1 MTDSNGREEKK
12 IGIQPT
18 TGRGTVSVGTEQG
31 SEQPEVKPT
40 DFHRFDHTEESSES
54 QERVGE
60 VAFDDDP
67 RVNIGLNRLIDM
79 IVNRPHSKLG
89 VGVED
94 D

>member
-12 IGIQPT
+12 KGIQATP
-18 TGRGTVSVGTEQG
+18 RGGAVSGGTEPA
-31 SEQPEVKPT
+31 SEQSEVKPT
-40 DFHRFDHTEESSES
+40 DFHRLDHTEESSES

-60 VAFDDDP
+60 VALDDDP

-79 IVNRPHSKLG
+79 ILNRPHSKPR

-94 D
+94 V

>member
-18 TGRGTVSVGTEQG
+18 TRGGAVSGGTEQA
-31 SEQPEVKPT
+31 SEQSEVKPT
-40 DFHRFDHTEESSES
+40 DFHRLDHTEESSES

-60 VAFDDDP
+60 VALDDDP

-79 IVNRPHSKLG
+79 IVNRPHSKPR

-94 D
+94 V